1 MKLIFK
7 EQQKIIKEFIL
18 KKNIF
23 KKSES
28 KKILIITNFSE
39 FGVETL
45 ACLYSIPVIK
55 HSHEDYKIIIV
66 GWSGR
71 EYLYRHLAH
80 EFWELDKKF
89 YELKDFSNAFVNNSK
104 NIKNLEKELS
114 KLGKLISTGVLGN
127 FFVAKTCK
135 ICLNSWKE
143 DSISCNRCGSKKI
156 SLPILE
162 TLDKSL
168 LHEIPLPPEDNKIK
182 KLIPKN
188 SVAIFARNRKTYGRN
203 LPKEFYLKLNQ
214 LLKKNNLVPIYLGE
228 NSTTLNM
235 EDCLD
240 FSKTKNVDQLE
251 FTLNILLNVKF
262 SIQFWTAS
270 TRLSSITKT
279 PFILVESPDQMAYV
293 AQELQRIALTTDFNK
308 KKIIISHYIDFVEN
322 QEEGLSLI
330 QRAITE
336 LNDNNWDFI
345 MGMAKNK
352 SLISSIIKNKGLDNW

>member
-1 MKLIFK
+1 MKLLFK
-7 EQQKIIKEFIL
+7 SPQKIIKEFLFTKHIIN
-18 KKNIF
+18 KNSSN
-23 KKSES
+23 KT
-28 KKILIITNFSE
+28 LIITNFSE

-45 ACLYSIPVIK
+45 ACLYSIPLIK
-55 HSHEDYKIIIV
+55 DIYFDHKLIIV

-71 EYLYRHLAH
+71 EYLYRHLAD

-89 YELKDFSNAFVNNSK
+89 YELKDYSNAFVNSSK

-114 KLGKLISTGVLGN
+114 KIGTVINTGFLGN

-135 ICLNSWKE
+135 KCLNIWKE
-143 DSISCNRCGSKKI
+143 DILVCSRCGSKKI

-168 LHEIPLPPEDNKIK
+168 LKEIPIPPIDNEIK
-182 KLIPKN
+182 NIIPKN

-203 LPKEFYLKLNQ
+203 LPKEFYLNLNKL
-214 LLKKNNLVPIYLGE
+214 LEKNRLTPVYLGE

-235 EDCLD
+235 DGCVD
-240 FSKTKNVDQLE
+240 FTKTKNVDKME
-251 FTLNILLNVKF
+251 FTLNVLSNVRF

-279 PFILVESPDQMAYV
+279 PFLLIESPDQVAYV

-308 KKIIISHYIDFVEN
+308 KKIVISHYLDFLEN
-322 QEEGLSLI
+322 QEEGLNLV
-330 QRAITE
+330 QKAIDE
-336 LNDNNWDFI
+336 MNNNNWSHI
-345 MGMAKNK
+345 IGMVKNK
-352 SLISSIIKNKGLDNW
+352 NLISSIIENKGLNNW